1 VDFDSVERYLSEL
14 PDCNRCLRFFSGA
27 SVDERAMIVL
37 HASFP
42 IAPEKREEALD
53 LIEDLVEQSQAEE
66 GMIDYRAT
74 TDVNDP
80 NMVRFFE
87 QYEDE
92 AAFETHADRSLPRVR
107 SRTPR
112 SARRRTRD
120 YPIRGRFRN

>member
-1 VDFDSVERYLSEL
+1 
-14 PDCNRCLRFFSGA
+14 
-27 SVDERAMIVL
+27 MIVL

-42 IAPEKREEALD
+42 IDPDKREEALD

-80 NMVRFFE
+80 NVVRFFE

-92 AAFETHADRSLPRVR
+92 AAFEAHTQTDHFQEFEAALPDLLDGEPEILRFDVE
-107 SRTPR
+107 
-112 SARRRTRD
+112 SATELD
-120 YPIRGRFRN
+120 L